1 MSERFERVRHAA
13 LRTLCVLLGLLAL
26 LFVLPRSAAASSR
39 ATVQT
44 SGAES
49 RFAIADFDGDVRPD
63 FASIRGDLNGSGDV
77 NYWIQLQLSEAGQQ
91 SIHLV
96 GPAGGLSIQARD
108 VNGDHIPDLLLATE
122 WSKRPVAIL
131 LNDGHGNFSR
141 VAPDEFPSAFTTAN
155 QNWSSVAAPN
165 SRSVRPSVAVEGE
178 RLYGREGPL
187 PRPIAYGTYRIID
200 ELLPI
205 AVPFQRQRWPRSSPE
220 RSLLVVLS
228 IVLQNWAG

>member
-1 MSERFERVRHAA
+1 MDSSKAMSERFERVRHAA
-13 LRTLCVLLGLLAL
+13 LRTLCVSLGLLAL

-44 SGAES
+44 SGSES
-49 RFAIADFDGDVRPD
+49 RFVIADFDGDVLPD
-63 FASIRGDLNGSGDV
+63 FASVRGNLNGSGDV
-77 NYWIQLQLSEAGQQ
+77 NYWIQLQLSEAGPQ

-131 LNDGHGNFSR
+131 INDGHGNFSR

-155 QNWSSVAAPN
+155 QNWSSVAHQVVDLFGLPTQSRASVCTAEKGPYRGRSPTARIASSKNSFQSQFLFSASAGRAPPLN
-165 SRSVRPSVAVEGE
+165 I
-178 RLYGREGPL
+178 LY
-187 PRPIAYGTYRIID
+187 
-200 ELLPI
+200 
-205 AVPFQRQRWPRSSPE
+205 
-220 RSLLVVLS
+220 
-228 IVLQNWAG
+228 